1 MIHTMKAVRTLATV
15 PGASGQQPVPQ
26 PVAMTSATR
35 STAAA
40 RLGAL
45 ADELVSLDL
54 DDANA
59 CEVARRE
66 APVAEVHDPVDLG
79 RLACGPPLPR
89 ERRILAGAV
98 DQDVRHG
105 AGERSAAFPGEA
117 VLIFL
122 HERGAFRRDL
132 GRDLVGIRG
141 RRRPLF
147 GRVGEN
153 AEAVE
158 AGLVQKFEE
167 ILERGLRIAR
177 GADEHSRADREAPG
191 RLAV

>member
-1 MIHTMKAVRTLATV
+1 
-15 PGASGQQPVPQ
+15 
-26 PVAMTSATR
+26 MTSATR

-59 CEVARRE
+59 REVARRQ

-79 RLACGPPLPR
+79 RLTCGPPLPR

-105 AGERSAAFPGEA
+105 AGERGAALPGDA

-132 GRDLVGIRG
+132 GRDLVGILG

-147 GRVGEN
+147 GRVGKN

-158 AGLVQKFEE
+158 ADLVEKFEE
-167 ILERGLRIAR
+167 ILERGLRFA
-177 GADEHSRADREAPG
+177 G
-191 RLAV
+191 

>member
-1 MIHTMKAVRTLATV
+1 
-15 PGASGQQPVPQ
+15 
-26 PVAMTSATR
+26 MTSATR

-40 RLGAL
+40 CLGAL

-59 CEVARRE
+59 REVARRQ
-66 APVAEVHDPVDLG
+66 APVPEVHGAD
-79 RLACGPPLPR
+79 
-89 ERRILAGAV
+89 ERGA
-98 DQDVRHG
+98 
-105 AGERSAAFPGEA
+105 ALPGEA

-158 AGLVQKFEE
+158 ADLAEKFEE
-167 ILERGLRIAR
+167 ILERDLRFA
-177 GADEHSRADREAPG
+177 GEADKHSR
-191 RLAV
+191 

>member
-1 MIHTMKAVRTLATV
+1 
-15 PGASGQQPVPQ
+15 
-26 PVAMTSATR
+26 MTSATR

-54 DDANA
+54 DNANA
-59 CEVARRE
+59 CEVARRQ

-89 ERRILAGAV
+89 ERRIFAGAV

-122 HERGAFRRDL
+122 HERGAWPSAPRRHRAARACP
-132 GRDLVGIRG
+132 GTG
-141 RRRPLF
+141 RRARAP
-147 GRVGEN
+147 
-153 AEAVE
+153 
-158 AGLVQKFEE
+158 
-167 ILERGLRIAR
+167 IAR
-177 GADEHSRADREAPG
+177 
-191 RLAV
+191 

>member
-1 MIHTMKAVRTLATV
+1 
-15 PGASGQQPVPQ
+15 
-26 PVAMTSATR
+26 MTSATR

-122 HERGAFRRDL
+122 PH
-132 GRDLVGIRG
+132 
-141 RRRPLF
+141 P
-147 GRVGEN
+147 
-153 AEAVE
+153 
-158 AGLVQKFEE
+158 
-167 ILERGLRIAR
+167 
-177 GADEHSRADREAPG
+177 APFPPDPCP
-191 RLAV
+191 APV